1 MGRHSCCLRQK
12 LRKGL
17 WSPEEDEKLYNHI
30 IAYGVGCWSSV
41 PKLAGLQRCGKSCR
55 LRWINYLRPDLKRGS
70 FSQQEED
77 VIISLHGILGN
88 RWSKIASQLPG
99 RTDNEIKN
107 FWNSCL
113 KKKLRLRGIDP
124 TTHRPLNEVETQEEA
139 IRMYYSNSGANFEQ
153 LPEKQA
159 FDPFPLI
166 EIQTCLDSIEG
177 NANFYYQFHQPI
189 VPLSQNECLVKPELC
204 DYGGVMDVP
213 ENFGYGESS
222 SNSGNW
228 NCNEAP
234 EMKHVFGSEALNW
247 VSVSKVETLVEPH
260 EHKHSSWRESQYVM
274 SSEDFSTDRVSSLP
288 RDLSDICFNGPREAS
303 AGEFN
308 VEFI

>member
-41 PKLAGLQRCGKSCR
+41 PKLAGICSTLPCCQTLSS
-55 LRWINYLRPDLKRGS
+55 P
-70 FSQQEED
+70 
-77 VIISLHGILGN
+77 SL
-88 RWSKIASQLPG
+88 WSKIASQLPG

-124 TTHRPLNEVETQEEA
+124 TTHRLLNEVETREEA

-153 LPEKQA
+153 LPEKPA

-166 EIQTCLDSIEG
+166 EIQTCLDSNES
-177 NANFYYQFHQPI
+177 NANFYYQFHQPLE
-189 VPLSQNECLVKPELC
+189 PLSQNECLVKPELC

-213 ENFGYGESS
+213 ENFGYWESS

-228 NCNEAP
+228 NCSVAS
-234 EMKHVFGSEALNW
+234 EMKHVFGSEALKW

-260 EHKHSSWRESQYVM
+260 EHKHSSWRESQHVM
-274 SSEDFSTDRVSSLP
+274 SSEDFSTDPVSSLP
-288 RDLSDICFNGPREAS
+288 RDLSDICFDVPREAS

>member
-1 MGRHSCCLRQK
+1 MFCDC
-12 LRKGL
+12 
-17 WSPEEDEKLYNHI
+17 
-30 IAYGVGCWSSV
+30 
-41 PKLAGLQRCGKSCR
+41 
-55 LRWINYLRPDLKRGS
+55 
-70 FSQQEED
+70 
-77 VIISLHGILGN
+77 

-124 TTHRPLNEVETQEEA
+124 TTHRPLNEVETREEA

-153 LPEKQA
+153 LPEKPA

-166 EIQTCLDSIEG
+166 EIQTCLDSNES
-177 NANFYYQFHQPI
+177 NANFYYQFHQPLE
-189 VPLSQNECLVKPELC
+189 PLSQNECLVKPELC

-228 NCNEAP
+228 NCSVAS
-234 EMKHVFGSEALNW
+234 EMKHVFGSEALKW

-260 EHKHSSWRESQYVM
+260 EHKHSSWRESQHVM
-274 SSEDFSTDRVSSLP
+274 SSEDFSTDPVSSLP
-288 RDLSDICFNGPREAS
+288 RDLSDICFDVPREAS